1 MLAHASHHDQ
11 RDVKQKEG
19 GVGLGVCLM
28 NELASRSA
36 LYAQKVRESETCPIY
51 DSCPETNQDN
61 IHRHIRPL
69 AKVSSSPTLRLCSN
83 RETISAVKPGIW
95 RKFAR
100 GSPSSDR
107 RRWGLG
113 PGCSDNGL
121 TPITTFM
128 TVCPLVPF
136 TLFPS
141 SYC

>member
-69 AKVSSSPTLRLCSN
+69 PKVASSPTRRLSSN
-83 RETISAVKPGIW
+83 RETIPAVKPGILP
-95 RKFAR
+95 KF
-100 GSPSSDR
+100 PQ
-107 RRWGLG
+107 G
-113 PGCSDNGL
+113 PPPPD
-121 TPITTFM
+121 PRP
-128 TVCPLVPF
+128 CPLC
-136 TLFPS
+136 T
-141 SYC
+141 